1 MSYAMPGLST
11 IKGIFAGKYSSIS
24 VFGLLTGHGQLKKA
38 SKTSQETALEASRHQ
53 SSVDWAFRLLIRN
66 RQYKRTLTELR
77 SKQPHTF
84 T

>member
-11 IKGIFAGKYSSIS
+11 IQGIFACKYSSVS
-24 VFGLLTGHGQLKKA
+24 VFGLLTAHGQLKKA
-38 SKTSQETALEASRHQ
+38 LKTSQETALEASRRQ
-53 SSVDWAFRLLIRN
+53 SSVDWAFRVLIRN
-66 RQYKRTLTELR
+66 RKYKRTLTELR